1 MKLPLLRRRPGRIQ
15 PFVLFAHWRSGSTT
29 LVRALE
35 RHPKLRVL
43 NEPLSETFTTWRPGD
58 REYREL
64 ITDEASLDA
73 ELEHMFSEH
82 NGIKVLGYQMP
93 WDLNVH
99 LLRNKN
105 LRVVFLKRLNL
116 MRTVVSGLM
125 AQQTDLWHAWD
136 VEDDREERYR
146 SLQPI
151 PIEEVRKGIADIGE
165 DVGYHEGILRRR
177 RGGWLVI
184 TYEELYDGDAS
195 ERLAA
200 LERVYA
206 FLGVDPA
213 DARETD
219 HLLDPAQTRLNS
231 EESYAYLPNAREIDE
246 ALGSDQTGWLFSRAD
261 HAAAKRRGEKSSGP
275 SIDGS
280 GSKVQ

>member
-1 MKLPLLRRRPGRIQ
+1 MPLFRRRTGHVQ
-15 PFVLFAHWRSGSTT
+15 SFVLFAHWRSGSTT

-35 RHPKLRVL
+35 RHPKLRIL
-43 NEPLSETFTTWRPGD
+43 NEPLSETFTTHRPGD
-58 REYREL
+58 REYRKL

-73 ELEHMFSEH
+73 ELKHMFSEH

-99 LLRNKN
+99 LLRNKHVK
-105 LRVVFLKRLNL
+105 VVFLKRLNL
-116 MRTVVSGLM
+116 MQTVVSGLM

-136 VEDDREERYR
+136 VEDDREQRYR

-165 DVGYHEGILRRR
+165 DVGYHEQILRRR

-184 TYEELYDGDAS
+184 TYEELYDGDAA
-195 ERLAA
+195 ERRAA
-200 LERVYA
+200 LDSVYT

-219 HLLDPAQTRLNS
+219 FLLDPSKTRLNS
-231 EESYAYLPNAREIDE
+231 EASYAYLPNAREIDE
-246 ALGSDQTGWLFSRAD
+246 ALGSDETGWLFSRAE
-261 HAAAKRRGEKSSGP
+261 RTSEFRP
-275 SIDGS
+275 ID
-280 GSKVQ
+280 